1 MEEDIASECSKCGV
15 IEKITVFSSNPRGIV
30 VVKFAT
36 AFAAQQ
42 CVEMMDGRFFG
53 GRKLRCFFWDQVTD
67 YTVVDTSKEERQEQE
82 RIESFGAWLEQ
93 QQDQL
98 PEELQL
104 RVADQD

>member
-15 IEKITVFSSNPRGIV
+15 IEKITVFSGNPRGIV

-67 YTVVDTSKEERQEQE
+67 YTVVDVSKVKRQEQE

-93 QQDQL
+93 QQEQL

-104 RVADQD
+104 RVADED